1 MTTKV
6 YNVWTKNGKR
16 DYALTIN
23 AKFERKLTCAFKN
36 NMKNLANFQRLKNC
50 DVILES
56 KMATLNQNENSKQP
70 NPPNAVWK
78 FCLPWQLMNS
88 TINKTFYRCS
98 TQSLFLKY
106 KKISKKAVKL
116 GTFLQCSVHIFL
128 GHDGYF
134 WKINWRIVWNHLMK
148 NFQEKHGKRDSLKA
162 FINC

>member
-1 MTTKV
+1 MTKV
-6 YNVWTKNGKR
+6 YNVWTKNVKR
-16 DYALTIN
+16 GYALTIN

-70 NPPNAVWK
+70 DPPDAVWK

-98 TQSLFLKY
+98 TQS
-106 KKISKKAVKL
+106 
-116 GTFLQCSVHIFL
+116 
-128 GHDGYF
+128 
-134 WKINWRIVWNHLMK
+134 
-148 NFQEKHGKRDSLKA
+148 
-162 FINC
+162 